1 MKKTLFISVVMLST
15 LLAWGQQQLSIS
27 GLVQDSSLTSLSGQL
42 IWVNLYSN
50 GSFVSQQTLV
60 SDPLGY
66 YNYSVPA
73 QPNATMEVMSNDC
86 NGYFYRNVYTVTATD
101 SSFDDT
107 LRIGCSGLPT
117 LNCTGQLVQIAL
129 SGNQVAFWDNV
140 NSNTIPNAVI
150 RRNWIF
156 GDGSG
161 TTTYNTDSTYHNYSA
176 AGQYQVCVIKNIVD
190 TSNNVIYCADT
201 TCLTFNIS
209 GSTTFCNASFY
220 PDSSSG
226 GGSLIIYNNSSPAHN
241 NTSYATS
248 YSWDFG
254 DGGTSAQPFPSHTY
268 ANVGLY
274 EICLTIT
281 SIDASQNVCTNT
293 FCDSLGMDT
302 NGNILYK
309 GTAAGF
315 SLLVQSPGG
324 AMVGVDDFFDS
335 KVEVYPNPA
344 RDRVRVVWSAEEKYS
359 HTLEWQIMDATGRC
373 WLKGKE
379 DPGKEEFVNIN
390 VEPLTN
396 GIYHLLLQSGK
407 EISITKLM
415 VN

>member
-15 LLAWGQQQLSIS
+15 LLAWGQKQLSIS
-27 GLVQDSSLTSLSGQL
+27 GLVQNSSLVGVSGQT

-50 GSFVSQQTLV
+50 GGFVSQQTV
-60 SDPLGY
+60 ISNATGY
-66 YNYSVPA
+66 YSYAVPA
-73 QPNATMEVMSNDC
+73 QPGATLEVMTNDC
-86 NGYFYRNVYTVTATD
+86 NGTFYSNTYTATVTDTA
-101 SSFDDT
+101 FDDT
-107 LRIGCSGLPT
+107 LRLACNGSPM
-117 LNCTGQLVQIAL
+117 LNCGGQLTQVTL
-129 SGNQVAFWDNV
+129 SGNQVAFGD
-140 NSNTIPNAVI
+140 NSNSNIISNALV

-176 AGQYQVCVIKNIVD
+176 AGQYQVCMIKSVID
-190 TSNNVIYCADT
+190 TTKKITYCADT
-201 TCLTFNIS
+201 TCLIFNIS
-209 GSTTFCNASFY
+209 GSASFCNASFY
-220 PDSSSG
+220 PDSSTN
-226 GGSLIIYNNSSPAHN
+226 GSLVIYNNSVPAHN
-241 NTSYATS
+241 NSSYTTS

-268 ANVGLY
+268 ANIGLY

-324 AMVGVDDFFDS
+324 AMVGVDEFFDS

-344 RDRVRVVWSAEEKYS
+344 RDRVRVVWPAEEKYS

-373 WLKGKE
+373 WLKGKA